1 MSIHAKYHFVLLA
14 GHGATAPETLK
25 TTIQRRVSDLGLDP
39 TSDIAFAGAADVAV
53 LDYDRQPV
61 VAAFFAAASRGAALD
76 AAADALTTRGVFVLP
91 VVNDVAGYRNNV
103 PTCLHSVNAHV
114 VAADDHD
121 LESVAQRLLEE
132 IRLLREKRL
141 LFISYRRT
149 EAAGVAEQLYR
160 VFDDRAFDVFLD
172 THSVRSGLEFQS
184 VLWDQIADADVLILL
199 DTPTALSSR
208 WVQQELSRAHTLG
221 LEVLQLV
228 WPGHTRS
235 PGTDLCE
242 PLYLDP
248 NDFSDPTAFG
258 RAATSLSEAASHRIA
273 TLVESLRARSIAA
286 RRTRIIGELQ
296 REATAAGFGL
306 QIQPARFVEVYR
318 SGRAAIRIYP
328 IVGHPDSRQVH
339 FCHDGCGTDKVEGIL
354 LYDPLGMQPPRSAH
368 LAWLNG
374 YLPLKAMPVTDLP
387 GWFRTLP

>member
-1 MSIHAKYHFVLLA
+1 VIRAKYHFVLLA
-14 GHGATAPETLK
+14 DPGSTACDALK
-25 TTIQRRVSDLGLDP
+25 ETIQRRVSELGIDP
-39 TSDIAFAGAADVAV
+39 NADIVLAAPADTAS

-61 VAAFFAAASRGAALD
+61 VAAFFAAASRSAALD
-76 AAADALTTRGVFVLP
+76 AAVDTLKARGVFVLP
-91 VVNDVAGYRNNV
+91 VVNDVTGYTSNV

-160 VFDDRAFDVFLD
+160 VFDERAFDVFLD

-199 DTPTALSSR
+199 DTPTALTSR

-221 LEVLQLV
+221 LEVLLLV
-228 WPGHTRS
+228 WPGHTRT
-235 PGTDLCE
+235 PGTDFCE
-242 PLYLDP
+242 PLYLEP
-248 NDFSDPTAFG
+248 SDFSDPTACD
-258 RAATSLSEAASHRIA
+258 RATTPLSDAASHRVA
-273 TLVESLRARSIAA
+273 TLVESLRARSIAT

-306 QIQPARFVEVYR
+306 EIQPARFVEMHR
-318 SGRAAIRIYP
+318 SGGAAIRLYP

-339 FCHDGCGTDKVEGIL
+339 FCHDGCGTEKVEGIL

-374 YLPLKAMPVTDLP
+374 YLPLKAIPVTDLP
-387 GWFRTLP
+387 VWLRTLP